1 MKPFLHIFMACIII
15 GGVLL
20 TETSNASICDNKE
33 SIVFFGNGVITLKK
47 KAVDSKKIIIKRLKA
62 TLPPEE
68 FELLGFDLSYND
80 THTLPLDLLESTIQF
95 LTGNVSRF
103 WRILW
108 ELDPMPDLVADQML
122 LLSGALDYSALLTT
136 DSLRDHV
143 KTYQNVIDEGKKV
156 ILVAHSQGNLFGN
169 QAYNFLNSLEK
180 QSFGMVSVSN
190 VDNNVLGDA
199 SAAALYTTL
208 ENDKLIL
215 GLIAVQLGL
224 PTSPMTPNTAN
235 LTNSED
241 PWGHSFVGSYM
252 VKDSMSQAQI
262 TGDIITLLES
272 LYTPSQV
279 VDPGIITVSLTWGVA
294 PDIDLHVYEPN
305 GTQVNFMNPQGISG
319 TLDYDDRYRFGPEH
333 YRVLTCDML
342 EEGIYHVALDYYY
355 GSEPETAT
363 VQIMAGPLVRTF
375 QVPMSSSYYGS
386 EWYPELVA
394 NVWVREGENGGYDFE
409 IYE

>member
-1 MKPFLHIFMACIII
+1 
-15 GGVLL
+15 
-20 TETSNASICDNKE
+20 
-33 SIVFFGNGVITLKK
+33 
-47 KAVDSKKIIIKRLKA
+47 
-62 TLPPEE
+62 
-68 FELLGFDLSYND
+68 
-80 THTLPLDLLESTIQF
+80 
-95 LTGNVSRF
+95 
-103 WRILW
+103 
-108 ELDPMPDLVADQML
+108 MPDLVADQML

-143 KTYQNVIDEGKKV
+143 KTYQNVIAEGKKV

-169 QAYNFLNSLEK
+169 QAYNFLSTYERR
-180 QSFGMVSVSN
+180 SFGMVSVSN

-208 ENDKLIL
+208 NNDKVIL
-215 GLIAVQLGL
+215 ALIAAQLGL
-224 PTSPMTPNTAN
+224 PTSPMLPNTENQADN
-235 LTNSED
+235 GDFL
-241 PWGHSFVGSYM
+241 GHSFVGSYM
-252 VKDSMSQAQI
+252 VENSQSETQI
-262 TGDIITLLES
+262 TGDIIALLES

-305 GTQVNFMNPQGISG
+305 GTQVYFMNPQGISG
-319 TLDYDDRYRFGPEH
+319 ALDYDDRYRFGPEH

-375 QVPMSSSYYGS
+375 HVPMSSSYYGS

-394 NVWVREGENGGYDFE
+394 NVRVLEGENGGYDFE

>member
-1 MKPFLHIFMACIII
+1 MKPFLHIFMACII
-15 GGVLL
+15 GGILL
-20 TETSNASICDNKE
+20 AETSNASICDTKE
-33 SIVFFGNGVITLKK
+33 AVVFFGNGVITDE
-47 KAVDSKKIIIKRLKA
+47 DSAYSSRDMITKRLETA
-62 TLPPEE
+62 MSPEE
-68 FELLGFDLSYND
+68 FEVLDFKLSYND

-122 LLSGALDYSALLTT
+122 LLSSALDYSALLTT
-136 DSLRDHV
+136 GNLRDHV
-143 KTYQNVIDEGKKV
+143 KTYQNVIAEGKKV

-169 QAYNFLNSLEK
+169 QAYNFLSTYERR
-180 QSFGMVSVSN
+180 SFGMVSVSN

-208 ENDKLIL
+208 NNDKVIL
-215 GLIAVQLGL
+215 ALIAAQLGL
-224 PTSPMTPNTAN
+224 PTSPMLPNTENQADN
-235 LTNSED
+235 GDFL
-241 PWGHSFVGSYM
+241 GHSFVGSYM
-252 VKDSMSQAQI
+252 VENSQSETQI
-262 TGDIITLLES
+262 TGDIIALLES

-305 GTQVNFMNPQGISG
+305 GTQVNFMNSQGISG
-319 TLDYDDRYRFGPEH
+319 ALDYDDRYRFGPEH

-363 VQIMAGPLVRTF
+363 VQIMAGHLVRTF
-375 QVPMSSSYYGS
+375 HVPMSSSYYGS

-394 NVWVREGENGGYDFE
+394 NVRVLEGENGGYDFE

>member
-1 MKPFLHIFMACIII
+1 MKPFLYIFIYSFI
-15 GGVLL
+15 GSMMLAG
-20 TETSNASICDNKE
+20 TSSASICDTKE
-33 SIVFFGNGVITLKK
+33 AVVFFGNGIITDE
-47 KAVDSKKIIIKRLKA
+47 DSAYSSRDIITNRLETA
-62 TLPPEE
+62 LSPEE
-68 FELLGFDLSYND
+68 FELLDFKLSYND

-169 QAYNFLNSLEK
+169 QAYNFLSTYERR
-180 QSFGMVSVSN
+180 SFGMVSVSN
-190 VDNNVLGDA
+190 VDNNVLGDN
-199 SAAALYTTL
+199 SPAALYTTL
-208 ENDKLIL
+208 NNDKVIL
-215 GLIAVQLGL
+215 VLIAAQLGL

-305 GTQVNFMNPQGISG
+305 GTQVYFMNPQGISG
-319 TLDYDDRYRFGPEH
+319 ALDYDDRYRFGPEH

>member
-1 MKPFLHIFMACIII
+1 MKPFLHIFMACII
-15 GGVLL
+15 GGMLL
-20 TETSNASICDNKE
+20 AETSNASICDKKE

-47 KAVDSKKIIIKRLKA
+47 KAFDSKKIIEDSLKA

-68 FELLGFDLSYND
+68 FEVLDFKLSYND

-108 ELDPMPDLVADQML
+108 ELDPMPDLVAEQML
-122 LLSGALDYSALLTT
+122 LLSDALDYSALLTT

-143 KTYQNVIDEGKKV
+143 RTYRNVIKEGKKV
-156 ILVAHSQGNLFGN
+156 VLVAHSQGNLFGN
-169 QAYNFLNSLEK
+169 QAYNFLSTYERR
-180 QSFGMVSVSN
+180 SFGMVSVSN
-190 VDNNVLGDA
+190 VDNNVLGDT

-208 ENDKLIL
+208 NNDKLIL
-215 GLIAVQLGL
+215 ALITAQLGL
-224 PTSPMTPNTAN
+224 PTSPMSPNTEN
-235 LTNSED
+235 QTDNGDFL
-241 PWGHSFVGSYM
+241 GHSFVGSYM

-262 TGDIITLLES
+262 TGDIIALLES

-305 GTQVNFMNPQGISG
+305 GTLVNFMNPQGISG
-319 TLDYDDRYRFGPEH
+319 ALDYDDRYRFGPEH

-363 VQIMAGPLVRTF
+363 VQIMAGHLVRTF

-394 NVWVREGENGGYDFE
+394 NVRVREGENGGYDFE